1 MDPSQTSLH
10 YWASNR
16 LVDVFDRITST
27 GKVTVNDRSI
37 FLAALF
43 DPSTSNEEFSLID
56 RIYYFVCR
64 GRLQMTDNTFPCLD
78 LKSQPP
84 KPSLSKEM
92 MPELSWETIEKNAGQ
107 ALSDTMAAV
116 MVNVAVLQDEGLNEI
131 LQG

>member
-1 MDPSQTSLH
+1 MSLH
-10 YWASNR
+10 YWSPNR

-64 GRLQMTDNTFPCLD
+64 GRLQMTDNVFPCLD
-78 LKSQPP
+78 CQSQPP
-84 KPSLSKEM
+84 KPSLSKEVI
-92 MPELSWETIEKNAGQ
+92 PEFAWESIEKNAGQ
-107 ALSDTMAAV
+107 ALSDTVAVVMA
-116 MVNVAVLQDEGLNEI
+116 NVAVLQDEGLNEI

>member
-1 MDPSQTSLH
+1 MDPSQVSLH
-10 YWASNR
+10 YWSPNR

-64 GRLQMTDNTFPCLD
+64 GRLQMTDNVFPCLD
-78 LKSQPP
+78 CQSQPP
-84 KPSLSKEM
+84 KPSLSKEVI
-92 MPELSWETIEKNAGQ
+92 PEFAWESIEKNAGQ
-107 ALSDTMAAV
+107 ALSDTVAVVMA
-116 MVNVAVLQDEGLNEI
+116 NVAVLQDEGLNEI